1 MARPVTQLGSFI
13 HTQNDYVTRHKSR
26 RGIGFASG
34 YLDLKV
40 PNDSTELHTQLNMAL
55 RVTEQGQFLSP
66 KFLLFSACDC
76 ISKYSNIST
85 TRPFLATKKHTHDF
99 RYVNLL

>member
-40 PNDSTELHTQLNMAL
+40 PIVYCLILSSFLVDDRTSKVMLLKEQCLH
-55 RVTEQGQFLSP
+55 
-66 KFLLFSACDC
+66 LL
-76 ISKYSNIST
+76 
-85 TRPFLATKKHTHDF
+85 
-99 RYVNLL
+99 NLLYIRICFYGHLVCYSWP